1 MIDKRLHCG
10 CIYGRLSALP
20 SSLTRALLNSLLRDS
35 RSLAFCTATRCIT
48 TTTPM
53 RLLIGNSNEALY
65 RENQD
70 QEDNIIRAVYG
81 WQFRR
86 RDEELYKGNAM
97 RRP

>member
-1 MIDKRLHCG
+1 
-10 CIYGRLSALP
+10 
-20 SSLTRALLNSLLRDS
+20 
-35 RSLAFCTATRCIT
+35 
-48 TTTPM
+48 M

-81 WQFRR
+81 WQFRQ